1 MKDLSIIRSA
11 VSPSATL
18 AVDTKFKEMKAQG
31 IPVVGFGAGEPD
43 FDTPDHIK
51 EAGIQAIRDGKTKY
65 TPTPGTVSLRK
76 AIAYRMKED
85 LGLNFDYDAIVVSNG
100 AKACLYATMITLLNP
115 GDEVIVPG
123 PYWVSYT
130 EQISMV
136 GGVPV
141 VVMAGEEQCFKIT
154 PQQLESA
161 VTEKTKAV
169 IINNPSNPT
178 GMVYNRDELLAL
190 AEVCL
195 RHDLY
200 IVADEIYYRLCY
212 DNREFVSIASLSE
225 EIRQHCIVINGV
237 SKSYAMTGWRCGFAM
252 CGDKRVAKVMSTCL
266 GHLMGNIGAMNQC
279 AMEEAMLGPQD
290 SVFVMQK
297 VFEERRNY
305 LVERINAIDGVSC
318 IKPSG
323 AFYVMMNIEK
333 LIGKTLGGRVINS
346 ADDFAIAFLEK
357 GLVAVV
363 ACTAFGAPHY
373 VRWTYATSMENIK
386 EGMDRLEKFLQE

>member
-1 MKDLSIIRSA
+1 M
-11 VSPSATL
+11 
-18 AVDTKFKEMKAQG
+18 
-31 IPVVGFGAGEPD
+31 
-43 FDTPDHIK
+43 
-51 EAGIQAIRDGKTKY
+51 
-65 TPTPGTVSLRK
+65 
-76 AIAYRMKED
+76 
-85 LGLNFDYDAIVVSNG
+85 
-100 AKACLYATMITLLNP
+100 
-115 GDEVIVPG
+115 
-123 PYWVSYT
+123 
-130 EQISMV
+130 
-136 GGVPV
+136 
-141 VVMAGEEQCFKIT
+141 
-154 PQQLESA
+154 
-161 VTEKTKAV
+161 TEKTKAV